1 MLKRKSKGFKP
12 KGASS
17 GSSNGSSV
25 AESSAQPKSGGA
37 FRQLLAKFGGGG
49 GGGGR
54 LSASTQ
60 NLSLSASLGSSNH
73 LGQTGAAGSSATLP
87 AASPVEDPREE
98 VERRPSGDFLVRR
111 NKAMSLQHL
120 PSDHSFDEPTTLHR
134 QGRSPPTPPAAS
146 SPSDSKSLLSFAST
160 SIAAHSPRDVIV
172 ECLVGAKRLQA
183 TSDLLLL
190 SGERI
195 YAADLSPIQS
205 DRELGRVEDCLDE
218 LMSRLRV
225 FPILVGTLRASL
237 ADGAEPARL
246 SDPREGVQRF
256 VNAVVVLDELTAAA
270 VFSISSRCPGWTPP
284 RPGVIEQRAVLSAAD
299 EVDLSCH
306 RLRHASER
314 MTPNDAAV
322 DEDGEM
328 FAGACERISRC
339 LTFFAVAARAATE
352 ATAGGAGEESGMFGL
367 AVRALTANATCLFE
381 SVRRFCAAPS
391 DDRRARM
398 LAFANALGAAVHA
411 VVTMV
416 TDEKFAGQPA
426 IAPAQT
432 KATRTKLFG
441 ACLNLS
447 SASIQFLHG
456 LADFYATRSAAL
468 HRRCEMCAEA
478 ITEAVNHFLSI
489 ISSLQKS
496 LRPAH

>member
-1 MLKRKSKGFKP
+1 MLKRKTKAFKP
-12 KGASS
+12 QGASS

-25 AESSAQPKSGGA
+25 AESSPQPSKSGSA
-37 FRQLLAKFGGGG
+37 FRHLLAKFGGGGG

-60 NLSLSASLGSSNH
+60 NLSLSSSLGSNH

-87 AASPVEDPREE
+87 TASPMGSSGEA
-98 VERRPSGDFLVRR
+98 VERRSSADFLVRR
-111 NKAMSLQHL
+111 AKAMSLQHL
-120 PSDHSFDEPTTLHR
+120 PSDNYDDHTLHR
-134 QGRSPPTPPAAS
+134 QGRPPAAPPPPPSPPAAS
-146 SPSDSKSLLSFAST
+146 SPADSKSLLSFAST
-160 SIAAHSPRDVIV
+160 SLAARSPRDVIV
-172 ECLVGAKRLQA
+172 ECQVGAKRLQA

-190 SGERI
+190 SGDRI
-195 YAADLSPIQS
+195 YAADLSRIQS
-205 DRELGRVEDCLDE
+205 DRQLTRVEDCLEE
-218 LMSRLRV
+218 LLSRLRV

-237 ADGAEPARL
+237 ADGQEPARL

-270 VFSISSRCPGWTPP
+270 VFSISSRCAGWTAP
-284 RPGVIEQRAVLSAAD
+284 RPGLIEQRAVLSAAD

-306 RLRHASER
+306 RLRHSSER
-314 MTPNDAAV
+314 MTPNDAV

-328 FAGACERISRC
+328 FAGACERISGC

-352 ATAGGAGEESGMFGL
+352 ATGGAGEESAMFGL

-391 DDRRARM
+391 EDRRARM

-426 IAPAQT
+426 VAPAQT

-441 ACLNLS
+441 EKWIA
-447 SASIQFLHG
+447 G
-456 LADFYATRSAAL
+456 
-468 HRRCEMCAEA
+468 
-478 ITEAVNHFLSI
+478 
-489 ISSLQKS
+489 
-496 LRPAH
+496 